1 MKIKAISFKTAF
13 VIVILLHALG
23 FFAVVQI
30 SSIRSKL
37 ARIEWRERL
46 EKRKELKSREDI
58 WPTANKART
67 VTPVSVAVPKRT
79 AETTITVKPTPTPQK
94 RIAAATVPQKPPIR
108 SVPPPA
114 PNTIY
119 SSTTEYKNGK
129 VTSRTIQSQRIVG
142 IDTPFTIRSSRT
154 SRSIQVIP
162 VY

>member
-13 VIVILLHALG
+13 AIVLLLHVLG
-23 FFAVVQI
+23 FFAAVQL

-37 ARIEWRERL
+37 ARIEWKERL
-46 EKRKELKSREDI
+46 EKRDELKSRDDI
-58 WPTANKART
+58 WPTAGKAHT
-67 VTPVSVAVPKRT
+67 VTPVTAIAPKRT
-79 AETTITVKPTPTPQK
+79 TEPSTVAKPSPTPRK
-94 RIAAATVPQKPPIR
+94 RVAVTVPQKTPIR
-108 SVPPPA
+108 PTSHTT